1 MNWEEA
7 RVIRTED
14 NRYQWRIMEAVE
26 IRNCAHRTMNRD
38 EGAYTLSH
46 TWSTVLGERHD
57 SGRRGRP
64 VKSNRVITP
73 P

>member
-26 IRNCAHRTMNRD
+26 IRNCAHRTMNR
-38 EGAYTLSH
+38 ELICCHIPGALSSGSDM
-46 TWSTVLGERHD
+46 TAGGVVVL
-57 SGRRGRP
+57 
-64 VKSNRVITP
+64 SNLTG
-73 P
+73 